1 MLEGL
6 RVLHSRGVVH
16 RDLKSANI
24 LLSAPD
30 LIKIADLGVS
40 TVLHSTELAR
50 TQIGTPL
57 YLAPE
62 IWRHRPYDQKC
73 DMWSLGILLYEMM
86 TFSYPFNG
94 GSEDQ
99 LFRRICRGRYR
110 RPRGYSGSLLSIM
123 RRLLQLDPD
132 QRPTVEDL
140 LMTESITSRRHLVDQ
155 FLSEQGLLAR
165 QDELLATIK
174 VPYNL
179 RQVKMPRPS
188 YGKQPNIV
196 KPLEERIHLK
206 NRALAKKP
214 LENLSSPEL
223 KRVCERDW
231 WSPVKFDVE
240 DALDEAPQPVMKQF
254 IPAGNAAPIV
264 LPGKPRAGGANPRYK
279 RLLFR

>member
-1 MLEGL
+1 
-6 RVLHSRGVVH
+6 
-16 RDLKSANI
+16 
-24 LLSAPD
+24 
-30 LIKIADLGVS
+30 
-40 TVLHSTELAR
+40 
-50 TQIGTPL
+50 
-57 YLAPE
+57 
-62 IWRHRPYDQKC
+62 
-73 DMWSLGILLYEMM
+73 MWSLGVLLYEMM

-110 RPRGYSGSLLSIM
+110 RPRGYSGSLLSIL

-132 QRPTVEDL
+132 QRPTVDEL
-140 LMTESITSRRHLVDQ
+140 LLTESIESRRNLVDQ
-155 FLSEQGLLAR
+155 FLSEQALLAR

-174 VPYNL
+174 VPCNL

-206 NRALAKKP
+206 NRALANKP

-231 WSPVKFDVE
+231 WSPVKFHIAAAFD
-240 DALDEAPQPVMKQF
+240 DENSQNGAVAPQPVPISARPVLKQF
-254 IPAGNAAPIV
+254 APAGNAVPIV
-264 LPGKPRAGGANPRYK
+264 VPGKPRIGAANPRYK
-279 RLLFR
+279 RMLFR